1 MVPVLFLTAKDQ
13 VEDRIKGLELGADDY
28 LVKPFSFAE
37 LLARVRTILRR
48 GKSGVEATSL
58 KVADLEL
65 DLLRRRVSRGGKRID
80 LTSKEFGLLEL
91 LMRRQGEVLP
101 RSLIASQVWDM
112 NFDSDTNVI
121 EVAVRW
127 LRSKIDDPF
136 EPKLLQTVRGMGY
149 RFSLTTRLSLFYTL
163 ASATVLL
170 GLGWVTS
177 VAMNQHFEDLDR
189 ATLEDKI
196 HLIQEVGG
204 KALSRPDLQQNLD
217 DILHSHEGLFVSILR
232 NGKVIYTTSD
242 LQIPDGAVTTVSED
256 PQTQSV
262 LRWQNDGHEYRALGA
277 LLPSTSAESSPTTVW
292 VALDTQHH
300 AHFQRQFQT
309 TLMVYV
315 ILATLFSGLL
325 GWIAA
330 HRGLAPLRI
339 MKSRAQS

>member
-1 MVPVLFLTAKDQ
+1 MRILIVEDEPKTGEYLQQGLKEASFVVNLTHDGTDGLHAALEDDYDLIILDVMLPGMDGWEVMRSLRRQGNKVPVLFLTAKDQ

-48 GKSGVEATSL
+48 GKSGVEVTSL

-121 EVAVRW
+121 EVAVRR

-149 RFSLTTRLSLFYTL
+149 VLETPLT
-163 ASATVLL
+163 
-170 GLGWVTS
+170 
-177 VAMNQHFEDLDR
+177 
-189 ATLEDKI
+189 
-196 HLIQEVGG
+196 
-204 KALSRPDLQQNLD
+204 
-217 DILHSHEGLFVSILR
+217 
-232 NGKVIYTTSD
+232 
-242 LQIPDGAVTTVSED
+242 
-256 PQTQSV
+256 
-262 LRWQNDGHEYRALGA
+262 
-277 LLPSTSAESSPTTVW
+277 SS
-292 VALDTQHH
+292 
-300 AHFQRQFQT
+300 
-309 TLMVYV
+309 
-315 ILATLFSGLL
+315 
-325 GWIAA
+325 
-330 HRGLAPLRI
+330 
-339 MKSRAQS
+339 